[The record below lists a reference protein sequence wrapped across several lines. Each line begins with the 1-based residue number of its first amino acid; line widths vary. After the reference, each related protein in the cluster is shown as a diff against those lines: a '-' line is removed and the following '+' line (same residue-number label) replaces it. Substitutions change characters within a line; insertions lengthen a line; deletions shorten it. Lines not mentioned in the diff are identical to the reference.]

1 MFAQALAAPQLSDN
15 PWLVGGIFIFIL
27 LSVFSLGPNGVLRM
41 QMHLLFDTR
50 NSRTFEVPSLGAGT
64 FRPLLLLQTFL
75 FEGLCL
81 YYAVC
86 PRADFFVEAVNM
98 EGLRLLLFCLL
109 LPVGWFLF
117 QWFCFNWTGYLSRGG
132 ASMFILNRSFLAVH
146 LLLGPWCVLLF
157 LAQMAGYIDTSIGA
171 ILLTVLFGLSQTLFI
186 FSGIKIFFNG
196 IATLCFIII
205 YLCTLEIAPLYILLH
220 KMMP

>member
-1 MFAQALAAPQLSDN
+1 MSAHALAAPQLSDN

-27 LSVFSLGPNGVLRM
+27 FSIFSLGPKGVLRM
-41 QMHLLFDTR
+41 QMRWLFDTR
-50 NSRTFEVPSLGAGT
+50 NSRTFEFPGLGAGIV
-64 FRPLLLLQTFL
+64 RPFLLLQTFL

-81 YYAVC
+81 YYVVC
-86 PRADFFVEAVNM
+86 PGTDFFVGTADVDS
-98 EGLRLLLFCLL
+98 LRMLLGCLL
-109 LPVGWFLF
+109 LPLGWFLF
-117 QWFCFNWTGYLSRGG
+117 QWFCFNWTGYLGRSG
-132 ASMFILNRSFLAVH
+132 AQMVILNRSFLAVN

-157 LAQMAGYIDTSIGA
+157 LAQMGGYIDASVGA
-171 ILLTVLFGLSQTLFI
+171 ILLGILFGLSQILFI

-196 IATLCFIII
+196 IATLCFIIL